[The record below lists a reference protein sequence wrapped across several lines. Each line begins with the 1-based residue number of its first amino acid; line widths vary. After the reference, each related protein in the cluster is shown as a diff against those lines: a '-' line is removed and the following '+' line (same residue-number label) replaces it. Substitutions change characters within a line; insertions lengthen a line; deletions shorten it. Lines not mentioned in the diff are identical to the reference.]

1 MSLRR
6 LFPSRFAAIA
16 AVVTLAAGAAVPIP
30 AQQTMLLER
39 ADSLLIAGQVA
50 RAEALY
56 YSLSRQAT
64 RDPAPRAA
72 LGSYLGSRGAFR
84 VGATLLE
91 EALVFGAD
99 TAAIGRARAP
109 LLQAGDDWAALA
121 QLPGAPLSSA
131 ARARATWLAANP
143 PVVSG
148 ADSVTVA
155 FERSSVSGLG
165 RVRLVVGR
173 DTLAADVDPT
183 TDELV
188 VGDYTRYAAL
198 VRVFADSTGGRV
210 AVIERAAIGDLVLER
225 VPARFD
231 ARLGPSRARLG
242 LILLAK
248 LAPTVDEG
256 AELLTLRR
264 DGRVSAATGR
274 RRIAVVFGFPGLR
287 IARPDRLVPIESPA
301 GRAVLA
307 QARWTLDIRRGELVL
322 EVDER

>member
-1 MSLRR
+1 MLLDRPLPRR
-6 LFPSRFAAIA
+6 SAAFIA
-16 AVVTLAAGAAVPIP
+16 LAAFASGTAIP
-30 AQQTMLLER
+30 VGAQQTMLLER

-72 LGSYLGSRGAFR
+72 LGRYLGSRGAFR

-99 TAAIGRARAP
+99 TASIGRARAP
-109 LLQAGDDWAALA
+109 LLQAGDDWTSLA
-121 QLPGAPLSSA
+121 QLPGAPLSGA
-131 ARARATWLAANP
+131 ARARAAWLAANP
-143 PVVSG
+143 PAVSG
-148 ADSVTVA
+148 AESVTVA

-188 VGDYTRYAAL
+188 LGDHARYAAL
-198 VRVFADSTGGRV
+198 VRVFADSAGDRV
-210 AVIERAAIGDLVLER
+210 AVLDSAVIGDLVLER
-225 VPARFD
+225 LPARFD

-242 LILLAK
+242 LILLAR

-264 DGRVSAATGR
+264 SGRVSAATGR
-274 RRIAVVFGFPGLR
+274 RRIPVVFGFPGLR

-322 EVDER
+322 EVDEQ